1 MQHERACNGG
11 YKLLM
16 FERTE
21 TSFDPALGSIPVID
35 LAAVSA
41 GDKKLPRRD
50 THREELTA
58 LGRECFDRAK
68 LETDRRHT
76 MKGSKPG
83 EMDYVAAGC
92 DLRIVGRGVLSEGDM
107 AKVKMYTQTAHE
119 KYKAKYEGSAPE
131 TEPQD
136 EAEIVYVRG
145 IPISVSGKKKQE
157 EKKQGTISCPEF
169 EDAWEN
175 WLLASSHMKW
185 KERFPDPLKQVEN
198 EESIDTVNDLLTL
211 NVLKNVYKE
220 FIADPDDCGFFV
232 LYGYLPQLA
241 LCYIGANLASS
252 FCERVNSCA
261 KNIMTHDRTMLSDH
275 HLEMLCYLRM
285 NRDYIYYLKIKY
297 PHIMREWQAKQL
309 AALCS
314 E

>member
-1 MQHERACNGG
+1 M
-11 YKLLM
+11 M

-83 EMDYVAAGC
+83 ERDYVAAGC
-92 DLRIVGRGVLSEGDM
+92 DLRIVGRGVLSEEDM

-119 KYKAKYEGSAPE
+119 KYKAKCEGSAPE

-136 EAEIVYVRG
+136 EAGIVY
-145 IPISVSGKKKQE
+145 
-157 EKKQGTISCPEF
+157 T
-169 EDAWEN
+169 
-175 WLLASSHMKW
+175 
-185 KERFPDPLKQVEN
+185 
-198 EESIDTVNDLLTL
+198 
-211 NVLKNVYKE
+211 
-220 FIADPDDCGFFV
+220 
-232 LYGYLPQLA
+232 
-241 LCYIGANLASS
+241 
-252 FCERVNSCA
+252 
-261 KNIMTHDRTMLSDH
+261 
-275 HLEMLCYLRM
+275 
-285 NRDYIYYLKIKY
+285 
-297 PHIMREWQAKQL
+297 
-309 AALCS
+309 
-314 E
+314 